1 MAQPE
6 LPKWHGDDGELI
18 ACTEK
23 IKVMQQNMTELH
35 QIAQDALEDALLMG
49 CNEAQVR
56 QYLLDL
62 VASLE
67 NPYR

>member
-1 MAQPE
+1 MPQI
-6 LPKWHGDDGELI
+6 PKWHGDNGEII

-23 IKVMQQNMTELH
+23 IKVMTQNMTELH

-49 CNEAQVR
+49 CNEQQVR

-62 VASLE
+62 VAHLE

>member
-1 MAQPE
+1 MAQPP
-6 LPKWHGDDGELI
+6 LPKWHDDDGELI

>member
-6 LPKWHGDDGELI
+6 LPKWHGDDGALI

>member
-1 MAQPE
+1 MAQPK

-23 IKVMQQNMTELH
+23 IKVMTQNMTELH

-62 VASLE
+62 VANLE

>member
-6 LPKWHGDDGELI
+6 LPKWHDNDGALI